1 MYGTPKHKIDSLILD
16 YFIQEGYEEAAI
28 NFSRE
33 TGILLERNPYIT
45 GEEGF
50 PPLLKQV
57 GTSSDEEFAE
67 IIHKYMLNENGQASR
82 FNSTHSTFLEG
93 DSSQRTTRSSSH
105 LIAPNLILQGYTT
118 IRQRKEIKFLILK
131 GQITEAIQKI
141 SEYFPTVLD
150 RNNLLYF
157 KLLRLNLIEMI
168 RNHKLDQQVTNEK
181 EKIFLNDILTFVR
194 ENLINKVVHL
204 QKLLKE
210 LEITM
215 SLLCFNFDPAIKN
228 IEEQKDLPEELR
240 KLFNLSLR
248 KKCNGLVNRAILNLS
263 YGEIAGGVSSVG
275 RSNGQNEIEVQQ
287 IKQLQ
292 AELIKNGVAKVEMG
306 SVAQN
311 DDIDSVKKTEVQQ
324 ISDFGEEDG
333 TMDEQNTEKLN
344 MESKLEKI
352 IKLWIV
358 TEQRLMDLNI
368 FDTKRLNADDILI

>member
-141 SEYFPTVLD
+141 SEYCSTVLD

-292 AELIKNGVAKVEMG
+292 AELSKNGVAKVEMG

-358 TEQRLMDLNI
+358 TEQRLMELNI